1 MLSFLWP
8 ALFAFGPCIGEEIKL
23 GLVQCMSFNKRCV
36 CVFCSPLGLFQASA
50 KFAGGSKGIMDAVVA
65 ATRAGAVSIIGK
77 LSPKHILDHLQY
89 SPD

>member
-1 MLSFLWP
+1 M
-8 ALFAFGPCIGEEIKL
+8 GEEIEL
-23 GLVQCMSFNKRCV
+23 GLVQCMSFSKRCV

-65 ATRAGAVSIIGK
+65 ATKAGAVSIIGK
-77 LSPKHILDHLQY
+77 LLPKHILDYLQY

>member
-1 MLSFLWP
+1 M
-8 ALFAFGPCIGEEIKL
+8 GEEIKL
-23 GLVQCMSFNKRCV
+23 GLVQCMSFSKRCV

-65 ATRAGAVSIIGK
+65 ATKAGAVSIIGK
-77 LSPKHILDHLQY
+77 LPPKHILDHLQY